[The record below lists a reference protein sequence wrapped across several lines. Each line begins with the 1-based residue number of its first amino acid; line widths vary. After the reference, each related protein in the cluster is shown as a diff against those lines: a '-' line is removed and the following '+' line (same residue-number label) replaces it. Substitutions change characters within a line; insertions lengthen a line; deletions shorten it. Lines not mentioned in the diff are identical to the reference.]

1 MSKKLT
7 FAYRL
12 STRYQANVQYVNLHG
27 YALCHIFAFGNLIKK
42 HQIMITKNCFRTA
55 VFALLL
61 FSVQTVSF
69 AGTGGNT
76 PPPPDKDLLK
86 PIGPVKPY
94 HKNRPKAPGIYD
106 VYAWTEAG
114 TLTVQFVRPAGTCE
128 MTVTSDYDPIG
139 QTYTF
144 SSEMSFSTTVDTSGP
159 ELYIEIVT
167 EVGTTY
173 IGDIPVE

>member
-1 MSKKLT
+1 
-7 FAYRL
+7 
-12 STRYQANVQYVNLHG
+12 
-27 YALCHIFAFGNLIKK
+27 
-42 HQIMITKNCFRTA
+42 MITKERLQDCSFRTA
-55 VFALLL
+55 PVFRTNRK
-61 FSVQTVSF
+61 FCRHRRQH
-69 AGTGGNT
+69 T
-76 PPPPDKDLLK
+76 PAPPDKDLLK

-128 MTVTSDYDPIG
+128 MTVTSDYGPTG

-144 SSEMSFSTTVDTSGP
+144 SSEMSFSTTVDTTGP

-167 EVGTTY
+167 EEGTTY